1 MTAPTSENLSL
12 THTRDRQKERL
23 LMQITVYML
32 AFGDIVPPP
41 ERIVDI
47 PDVQARDLASS
58 SYEADKQVLLELVFM
73 NGQNDFQPKPIR
85 SVSVGDVVRLPDE
98 SLHRVL
104 GTGWEALPSET
115 DITTLERG
123 VACSLF

>member
-85 SVSVGDVVRLPDE
+85 SVSCGDVVELPDG
-98 SLHRVL
+98 SLYKVL
-104 GTGWEALPSET
+104 GAGWEALPPGTNINS
-115 DITTLERG
+115 LPRG
-123 VACSLF
+123 YEAARC